1 MIRSMTGYGRA
12 TASINRKKVA
22 IEISSVNNRF
32 LELSVRLP
40 KVLSEYESEIREA
53 VASLVSRGKLS
64 MTINIEDNGATP
76 QTLVLNEE
84 TAQLYYKMFVDLKKK
99 FKLAGEI
106 SLADFTGLPEL
117 FSVVTSA
124 PLPKSEVAKLLE
136 AVRKAASSLNKMR
149 QTEGKVLGD
158 DMMARVKLITKAL
171 ENVEKLHPKSIDRYK
186 QRLHETVKKIE
197 GEGINLHGSDEMRL
211 RLDMELAILVDKA
224 DITEECVR
232 LRSHC
237 DVFNAAIKAE
247 GDTGKRLNFILQE
260 MNREAN
266 TIGSK
271 ASLYEIS
278 AEVIKIREEIEKM
291 REQVQNIE

>member
-117 FSVVTSA
+117 FSVVTAA

-237 DVFNAAIKAE
+237 DAFNAAIKAE

>member
-1 MIRSMTGYGRA
+1 MIRSMTGYGKA
-12 TASINRKKVA
+12 AVSVNKKKVS

-32 LELSVRLP
+32 LELSLRLP
-40 KVLSEYESEIREA
+40 RIFAEYESDLREA
-53 VASLVSRGKLS
+53 ITGMVSRGKLS
-64 MTINIEDNGATP
+64 VLVTVEDNNVSP
-76 QTLVLNEE
+76 QTLILNEE
-84 TAQLYYKMFVDLKKK
+84 NAALYYKMFADLKRK

-117 FSVVTSA
+117 FNVAAAAALS
-124 PLPKSEVAKLLE
+124 KEEVAKLVD
-136 AVRKAASSLNKMR
+136 AVKRAVESLNKMR
-149 QTEGKVLGD
+149 QREGKALGD
-158 DMMARVKLITKAL
+158 DMIMRVKLISKSIDKI
-171 ENVEKLHPKSIDRYK
+171 EKLHPQTVIRSR
-186 QRLHETVKKIE
+186 QRFQETLKK
-197 GEGINLHGSDEMRL
+197 LLDDSTATRSVDETRL
-211 RLDMELAILVDKA
+211 RLDMELALLIDKA

-237 DVFNAAIKAE
+237 DAFAAAIKAE

-271 ASLYEIS
+271 AALYEIS
-278 AEVIKIREEIEKM
+278 AEVIRIREEIEKL

>member
-1 MIRSMTGYGRA
+1 MIRSMTGYGKA
-12 TASINRKKVA
+12 TATINRKKVA

-40 KVLSEYESEIREA
+40 KVFGEYESEIREA
-53 VASLVSRGKLS
+53 VAALVSRGKLTLT
-64 MTINIEDNGATP
+64 MNIEDNGATP

-84 TAQLYYKMFVDLKKK
+84 TAELYYKMFCDLKKK

-117 FSVVTSA
+117 FSVVTAA
-124 PLPKSEVAKLLE
+124 PLPKGEVEKLLE
-136 AVRKAASSLNKMR
+136 AVRKAADSLNKMR
-149 QTEGKVLGD
+149 QREGKNLGD
-158 DMMARVKLITKAL
+158 DMMSRVKLIAKAL
-171 ENVEKLHPKSIDRYK
+171 ENVEKLHPRSIDRYK

-237 DVFNAAIKAE
+237 DAFNAAIKAE

-266 TIGSK
+266 TIGAK

>member
-237 DVFNAAIKAE
+237 DAFNAAIKAE
-247 GDTGKRLNFILQE
+247 GDTGKRLNFIL
-260 MNREAN
+260 
-266 TIGSK
+266 
-271 ASLYEIS
+271 
-278 AEVIKIREEIEKM
+278 
-291 REQVQNIE
+291 

>member
-1 MIRSMTGYGRA
+1 MIRSMTGYGKA
-12 TASINRKKVA
+12 AVSVNKKKVS
-22 IEISSVNNRF
+22 IEITSVNNRF
-32 LELSVRLP
+32 LELSLRLP
-40 KVLSEYESEIREA
+40 RLFAEYESDLREA
-53 VASLVSRGKLS
+53 ITGMVSRGKLS
-64 MTINIEDNGATP
+64 VLVTVEDNNVSP

-84 TAQLYYKMFVDLKKK
+84 NAALYYKMFADLKKK

-117 FSVVTSA
+117 FNVAAAAALSKA
-124 PLPKSEVAKLLE
+124 EVAKLIDGIKH
-136 AVRKAASSLNKMR
+136 AVESLNKMR
-149 QTEGKVLGD
+149 QREGKALGD
-158 DMMARVKLITKAL
+158 DMIMRVKLISKAIDKI
-171 ENVEKLHPKSIDRYK
+171 EKLFPQTVVRYR
-186 QRLHETVKKIE
+186 QRFQETLKKLLDDSSTAR
-197 GEGINLHGSDEMRL
+197 NADETRL
-211 RLDMELAILVDKA
+211 RLDMELALLVDKA

-237 DVFNAAIKAE
+237 DAFAAAIKAE

-271 ASLYEIS
+271 AALYEIS
-278 AEVIKIREEIEKM
+278 AEVIRIREEIEKL

>member
-1 MIRSMTGYGRA
+1 MIRSMTGYGKA

-40 KVLSEYESEIREA
+40 KVFSEYESEIREA
-53 VASLVSRGKLS
+53 VASLVSRGKLTLTMS
-64 MTINIEDNGATP
+64 IEDNGATP

-84 TAQLYYKMFVDLKKK
+84 TAELYYKMFCDLKKK
-99 FKLAGEI
+99 FRLSGEI

-117 FSVVTSA
+117 FSVVTAA
-124 PLPKSEVAKLLE
+124 PLPKGEFEKLLN
-136 AVRKAASSLNKMR
+136 AVRKAADSLNKMR
-149 QTEGKVLGD
+149 QSEGKVLGD
-158 DMMARVKLITKAL
+158 DMMARVKLIAKAL

-186 QRLHETVKKIE
+186 QRLLETVKKIE

-237 DVFNAAIKAE
+237 DAFNAAIKAE